1 MGVEEEISISY
12 FYFEG
17 YMAVTS
23 EPDYFGPPANIV
35 LDHVSKYISASLIG

>member
-12 FYFEG
+12 FYFKG
-17 YMAVTS
+17 YMAALIIL
-23 EPDYFGPPANIV
+23 DRAANIV

>member
-17 YMAVTS
+17 YMAVLIILDRLPTLCWIM
-23 EPDYFGPPANIV
+23 FQNIFR
-35 LDHVSKYISASLIG
+35 LA